1 MQASA
6 FNIVSRVKGKNVF
19 FIVNLLSGE
28 ADLLSSREL
37 ELLNSGGGS
46 LHQNFAEKGYLAD
59 PEQEQQ
65 QFQLRYID
73 FLENMDTE
81 EVQVFFAPTYR
92 CNFNCSYCYQ
102 AGYPDEE
109 KKWGEETIQAFFRFL
124 ESELGHRKKYV
135 TLFGG
140 EPFLGGK
147 AHREAVGLFIEETHR
162 RGLDLAAVTNGYHL
176 DEYLDY
182 LSRVNVREI
191 QVTLDGTSDLHN
203 KRRPHQSG
211 EPTFNRIVKNIDSCL
226 DLKIPVNLRVVI
238 DRENLQALPELA
250 RFAIDK
256 GWTALPHFKTQMGR
270 NYELHQCQSGRSKL
284 FSRMEMHQALYDLLK
299 AHPEIMEFHKPAFS
313 VSRFLAENGHLP
325 DPLFD
330 ACPACKSEW
339 ALDFTGK
346 VYSCTA
352 TVGKPGE
359 ALGTFY
365 PDIDLNR
372 EAISQWQKRNLT
384 TIPECL
390 SCSLQLA
397 CGGGCGSVA
406 KNRNHNNLFSPDC
419 RPVKELL
426 EMGMDLYISE

>member
-1 MQASA
+1 MQFSA
-6 FNIVSRVKGKNVF
+6 FNIISEVKGKDVF
-19 FIVNLLSGE
+19 YIVNLLSGG
-28 ADLLSSREL
+28 ADLLSRNEL
-37 ELLNSGGGS
+37 KMLHAGGGS
-46 LHQNFAEKGYLAD
+46 LRGTFAEKGYLSD
-59 PEQEQQ
+59 PEREKQE
-65 QFQLRYID
+65 FQLRYID
-73 FLENMDTE
+73 FLESMETE
-81 EVQVFFAPTYR
+81 EVQVFFAPTYQ

-102 AGYPDEE
+102 AEYPAEE
-109 KKWGEETIQAFFRFL
+109 KKWGADTIAAFFRFL
-124 ESELGHRKKYV
+124 ETELGHRKKYV

-140 EPFLGGK
+140 EPFLGGS
-147 AHREAVGLFIEETHR
+147 AHLESMALFIEETNR

-176 DEYLDY
+176 DEYLEV
-182 LSRVNVREI
+182 LSRANVREI
-191 QVTLDGTSDLHN
+191 QITLDGTEGLHN
-203 KRRPHQSG
+203 QRRPHKSG
-211 EPTFNRIVKNIDSCL
+211 KPTFNRIVNNIDACL
-226 DLKIPVNLRVVI
+226 ALNIPVNLRMVV
-238 DRENLQALPELA
+238 DKENLKDLSELA
-250 RFAIDK
+250 RFAIEK
-256 GWTALPHFKTQMGR
+256 GWTTQPHFKTQLGR
-270 NYELHQCQSGRSKL
+270 NYELHQCQSGRSRL
-284 FSRMEMHQALYDLLK
+284 YSRLEMHQALYELLK
-299 AHPEIMEFHKPAFS
+299 AHPELMEFHKPAFS
-313 VSRFLAENGHLP
+313 VSRFLAENGRLP

-372 EAISQWQKRNLT
+372 EAIAQWQKRNLT

-390 SCSLQLA
+390 SCNLQLA